1 MCPKLSSHAR
11 LRSLFFCVYQ
21 DVLPGRNTREIEW
34 FTQRNSDVVY
44 RKENKAKPRQ
54 KNKRKKKD
62 EIGQD
67 GKKESIGH
75 LHPVAE
81 VFEKRTY
88 TPKQEGKSRP
98 TQSNPIF
105 THGEYLS
112 RSTPRKTSE
121 QDQEER
127 MELEK
132 AVKQRNLVAS
142 TLPYAAKT
150 LAPSS
155 LPRPFYTCS

>member
-88 TPKQEGKSRP
+88 RPKQEGKSRP
-98 TQSNPIF
+98 TQSNPIQSSP
-105 THGEYLS
+105 TVNICRAARHAKQANKIKK
-112 RSTPRKTSE
+112 RRKDSK
-121 QDQEER
+121 R
-127 MELEK
+127 L
-132 AVKQRNLVAS
+132 
-142 TLPYAAKT
+142 
-150 LAPSS
+150 
-155 LPRPFYTCS
+155 